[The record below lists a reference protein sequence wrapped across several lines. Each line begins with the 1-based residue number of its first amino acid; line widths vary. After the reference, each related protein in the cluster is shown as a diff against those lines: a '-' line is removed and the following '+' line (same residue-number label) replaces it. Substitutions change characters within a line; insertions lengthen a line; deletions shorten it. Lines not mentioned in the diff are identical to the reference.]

1 MRRCAEY
8 TRSWLCFGERRHN
21 NNSRSVKSNK
31 CLTMPT
37 FDYSAYNA
45 SGKLVRGI
53 ISAESERLARKT
65 LKDKKLLASSIKQ
78 VKARSSSKKSLFERQ
93 SNFDNFDLSL
103 LLHQQAI
110 LIQSGLPLEESLRMT
125 IEQAETQKQRR
136 MVESWRSEITEGR
149 SFSEALR
156 RSPYKIP
163 EGVIAGVG
171 VGEETGHL
179 DKILLRLS
187 DELST
192 SAENRKTVTRALI
205 YPVTLISVS
214 IAMVA
219 LMMVLVVPKITSV
232 FASSNRELPWITEL
246 IIGVSKFV
254 QDFGSAFL
262 IFLLTIFITF
272 KVIIR
277 NPNIRLRFHT
287 LLLRLP
293 GLGRW
298 IRMADIS
305 DWARNLGVL
314 LNSGVPALAA
324 LRISSAVVGNLS
336 LRKSFD
342 EVTESMRQGVSLHR
356 ALEKNLTESGFL
368 VHMVGSGEASSEL
381 DKMLIRVAEYYSA
394 RLNNAVE
401 VFLKLLNPML
411 ILAMGAMILGIVAG
425 IMLPIMDMNNTI

>member
-1 MRRCAEY
+1 
-8 TRSWLCFGERRHN
+8 
-21 NNSRSVKSNK
+21 
-31 CLTMPT
+31 MPT

-78 VKARSSSKKSLFERQ
+78 VKERSSSKKSLFERQ

>member
-1 MRRCAEY
+1 
-8 TRSWLCFGERRHN
+8 
-21 NNSRSVKSNK
+21 
-31 CLTMPT
+31 MPT

-78 VKARSSSKKSLFERQ
+78 VKARPSSKKALFERQ

-254 QDFGSAFL
+254 QDYGSAFL
-262 IFLLTIFITF
+262 ICLLTIFITF

-277 NPNIRLRFHT
+277 NPNIRLKFHT

>member
-1 MRRCAEY
+1 
-8 TRSWLCFGERRHN
+8 
-21 NNSRSVKSNK
+21 
-31 CLTMPT
+31 MPT

-136 MVESWRSEITEGR
+136 MVESRRSEITEGS

>member
-1 MRRCAEY
+1 
-8 TRSWLCFGERRHN
+8 
-21 NNSRSVKSNK
+21 
-31 CLTMPT
+31 MPT

-192 SAENRKTVTRALI
+192 SPENRKTVTRALI

-254 QDFGSAFL
+254 QDYGSAFL
-262 IFLLTIFITF
+262 ICLLTIFITF

-277 NPNIRLRFHT
+277 NPDIRLRFHN

>member
-1 MRRCAEY
+1 
-8 TRSWLCFGERRHN
+8 
-21 NNSRSVKSNK
+21 
-31 CLTMPT
+31 MPT

-232 FASSNRELPWITEL
+232 FASSNRALPWITEL

-254 QDFGSAFL
+254 QDYGSAFL
-262 IFLLTIFITF
+262 ICLLTIFITF

-277 NPNIRLRFHT
+277 NPDIRLRFHN

>member
-1 MRRCAEY
+1 
-8 TRSWLCFGERRHN
+8 
-21 NNSRSVKSNK
+21 
-31 CLTMPT
+31 MPT

-53 ISAESERLARKT
+53 ISAESERLARKA

-163 EGVIAGVG
+163 EGVVAGVG

-254 QDFGSAFL
+254 QDYGTAFL

>member
-1 MRRCAEY
+1 
-8 TRSWLCFGERRHN
+8 
-21 NNSRSVKSNK
+21 
-31 CLTMPT
+31 MPT

-254 QDFGSAFL
+254 QDYGSAFL
-262 IFLLTIFITF
+262 ICLLTIFITF

-277 NPNIRLRFHT
+277 NPNIRLKFHT

>member
-1 MRRCAEY
+1 
-8 TRSWLCFGERRHN
+8 
-21 NNSRSVKSNK
+21 
-31 CLTMPT
+31 MPT

-45 SGKLVRGI
+45 SGKLGRGI

-254 QDFGSAFL
+254 QDYGSAFL
-262 IFLLTIFITF
+262 ICLLTIFITF

-277 NPNIRLRFHT
+277 NPDIRLKFHT

>member
-1 MRRCAEY
+1 
-8 TRSWLCFGERRHN
+8 
-21 NNSRSVKSNK
+21 
-31 CLTMPT
+31 MPT

-78 VKARSSSKKSLFERQ
+78 VKARPSSKKSLFERQ

-254 QDFGSAFL
+254 QDYGSAFL
-262 IFLLTIFITF
+262 ICLLTIFITF

-277 NPNIRLRFHT
+277 NPDIRLRFHN

>member
-1 MRRCAEY
+1 
-8 TRSWLCFGERRHN
+8 
-21 NNSRSVKSNK
+21 
-31 CLTMPT
+31 MPT

-53 ISAESERLARKT
+53 ISAESERLARQT

-254 QDFGSAFL
+254 QDYGSAFL
-262 IFLLTIFITF
+262 ICLLTIFITF

-277 NPNIRLRFHT
+277 NPDIRLRFHN

>member
-1 MRRCAEY
+1 MEKSRIKNSNIRI
-8 TRSWLCFGERRHN
+8 SKLSFGT
-21 NNSRSVKSNK
+21 SALGDMPDTYGYSV
-31 CLTMPT
+31 
-37 FDYSAYNA
+37 D
-45 SGKLVRGI
+45 
-53 ISAESERLARKT
+53 ERLARKT

-78 VKARSSSKKSLFERQ
+78 VKARPSSKKSLFERQ

-381 DKMLIRVAEYYSA
+381 DKMLNRVAEYYSE

>member
-1 MRRCAEY
+1 
-8 TRSWLCFGERRHN
+8 
-21 NNSRSVKSNK
+21 
-31 CLTMPT
+31 MPT

-53 ISAESERLARKT
+53 ISADSERLARKT

-254 QDFGSAFL
+254 QDYGSAFL
-262 IFLLTIFITF
+262 ICLLTIFITF

-277 NPNIRLRFHT
+277 NPDIRLRFHN

>member
-1 MRRCAEY
+1 
-8 TRSWLCFGERRHN
+8 
-21 NNSRSVKSNK
+21 
-31 CLTMPT
+31 MPT

-187 DELST
+187 DELRT

-254 QDFGSAFL
+254 QDYGSAFL
-262 IFLLTIFITF
+262 ICLLTILITF

-277 NPNIRLRFHT
+277 NPDIRLRFHN

>member
-1 MRRCAEY
+1 
-8 TRSWLCFGERRHN
+8 
-21 NNSRSVKSNK
+21 
-31 CLTMPT
+31 
-37 FDYSAYNA
+37 
-45 SGKLVRGI
+45 
-53 ISAESERLARKT
+53 RKT

-254 QDFGSAFL
+254 QDYGSAFL
-262 IFLLTIFITF
+262 ICLLTIFITF

-277 NPNIRLRFHT
+277 NPDIRLRFHN

>member
-1 MRRCAEY
+1 
-8 TRSWLCFGERRHN
+8 
-21 NNSRSVKSNK
+21 
-31 CLTMPT
+31 MPT

-53 ISAESERLARKT
+53 ISAESERLARKI

-277 NPNIRLRFHT
+277 NPNIRLKFHT